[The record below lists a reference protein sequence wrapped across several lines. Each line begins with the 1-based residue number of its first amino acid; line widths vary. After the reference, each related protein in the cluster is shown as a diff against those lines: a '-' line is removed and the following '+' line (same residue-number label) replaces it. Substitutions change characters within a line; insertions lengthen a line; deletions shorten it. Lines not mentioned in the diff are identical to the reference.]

1 MHTALCSG
9 HKKSECIIP
18 SPLTPLFKTKLN
30 ETSASTKKNTEGK
43 VWVREAPVPAA
54 GVPGVRP
61 QNILAN
67 IHFYDLISDSHR

>member
-18 SPLTPLFKTKLN
+18 SPFTPLFKTKLN
-30 ETSASTKKNTEGK
+30 ETAASMKKNPESE
-43 VWVREAPVPAA
+43 VWVQEAPVPAA
-54 GVPGVRP
+54 GVPEVRP

-67 IHFYDLISDSHR
+67 IHLYNLV